1 MYLLVWR
8 ELLPDLA
15 DTIELFQDYDNFSE
29 AEFHYKEVL
38 KKDYVTQAYLTEI
51 IQDSNLWLE
60 EECKTFQMLLW
71 IKCR

>member
-15 DTIELFQDYDNFSE
+15 DTIELFQDYDNFSD

-51 IQDSNLWLE
+51 IQDSNL
-60 EECKTFQMLLW
+60 
-71 IKCR
+71 